1 MLVGVGLFVTFSTWT
16 DFLGRK
22 STFYMELT
30 DADDGF
36 RCLRGLTY
44 VVSGG
49 LQSTHTVLKDL
60 VQWCPDHQKGGNLEA
75 GENQH
80 SCWIWL
86 TQRIYLSIHKQSLEQ
101 APVHELVAMCV
112 FDVQK
117 EVGSCSCCCLTDL
130 KQQAGCK
137 GVIL

>member
-1 MLVGVGLFVTFSTWT
+1 
-16 DFLGRK
+16 
-22 STFYMELT
+22 MELT

-86 TQRIYLSIHKQSLEQ
+86 IQRIYLSIHKQRLGTCARAGSN
-101 APVHELVAMCV
+101 VCV
-112 FDVQK
+112 
-117 EVGSCSCCCLTDL
+117 
-130 KQQAGCK
+130 
-137 GVIL
+137 